1 MSEVFDTSLINESNK
16 DIWDKIKELLG
27 YEPNAGMSLHQ
38 IAEETWLKITD
49 ITSNLSLSNEEISLL
64 IRVSD
69 YLDQLVNTIVIDAE
83 DEENEIEE
91 VILEPMVNNILSKAD
106 KNLKEVRNLVDIDP
120 DEREDLEKLAMINKN
135 SIQMLKEID
144 ELLHESDLQNKHLIN
159 QKKDVKM
166 IMEEIHKEVQEDL
179 NEEMMNFRPE
189 SNPPLDQWEKQYQDI
204 RKFPNDFIDNLI
216 NEDEFEGEVINR
228 IKYCIKENN
237 LIEALEWLN
246 DLLYEKYVN
255 TFTDMT
261 NWDLFV
267 FGAELFTRE
276 ANVIMEWNLEL
287 SQLATNIYYYS
298 DFYIDWIDFFR
309 KHRNW
314 KELIDSNS
322 KLRKLLIILSRSIE
336 NLSSIIAI
344 DNDTILTF
352 MELINNERFSEFTRS
367 SSLFKTGI

>member
-49 ITSNLSLSNEEISLL
+49 ISSNLSLSNEEISQL
-64 IRVSD
+64 IKVSD
-69 YLDQLVNTIVIDAE
+69 YLDQLVNTIVIDPKK
-83 DEENEIEE
+83 EENEIEE
-91 VILEPMVNNILSKAD
+91 VILKPMVDDILLKAD
-106 KNLKEVRNLVDIDP
+106 KNLKEARNLIDIDS
-120 DEREDLEKLAMINKN
+120 DEGEDLKKLAMINKN

-144 ELLHESDLQNKHLIN
+144 DLLYESDLQNKQLIN

-179 NEEMMNFRPE
+179 NDEMMNFRPE
-189 SNPPLDQWEKQYQDI
+189 NNASLDQWEKQYQDI

-216 NEDEFEGEVINR
+216 SEDEFESEVINR

-246 DLLYEKYVN
+246 DLLYEKYSN
-255 TFTDMT
+255 LFTDMT
-261 NWDLFV
+261 NWDLFI

-276 ANVIMEWNLEL
+276 AKFIMEWGLEL

-314 KELIDSNS
+314 KELIDPNS
-322 KLRKLLIILSRSIE
+322 KLCRLLIILSRSIK

-344 DNDTILTF
+344 DNDSILTF
-352 MELINNERFSEFTRS
+352 MELINNEHTSEFTRS
-367 SSLFKTGI
+367 SSLVKTGI

>member
-1 MSEVFDTSLINESNK
+1 MSEVFDTSLINDSNK
-16 DIWDKIKELLG
+16 DVWDKIKELLG
-27 YEPNAGMSLHQ
+27 YELNAGMSLHQ
-38 IAEETWLKITD
+38 IAEEIWLKITD

-91 VILEPMVNNILSKAD
+91 VILEPMVNNILLKAD

-120 DEREDLEKLAMINKN
+120 KEAEDLEKLVMINKN

-144 ELLHESDLQNKHLIN
+144 DLLHESDLQNKRLIN
-159 QKKDVKM
+159 QKKDVKTM
-166 IMEEIHKEVQEDL
+166 VEEIHKEVQQDL
-179 NEEMMNFRPE
+179 NEEIMNFRPE
-189 SNPPLDQWEKQYQDI
+189 NNPPLDQWEKQYQDI
-204 RKFPNDFIDNLI
+204 RKFPNDFTDNLI
-216 NEDEFEGEVINR
+216 NEDEFEGEVIDK

-246 DLLYEKYVN
+246 DLLYEKFFN
-255 TFTDMT
+255 ISSDIT
-261 NWDLFV
+261 NWDLFI
-267 FGAELFTRE
+267 FGAELFIRE
-276 ANVIMEWNLEL
+276 ANFIMEWDLDL

-314 KELIDSNS
+314 KELIDPNS
-322 KLRKLLIILSRSIE
+322 KLCKLLTILLRSIE
-336 NLSSIIAI
+336 NLSLIIAI
-344 DNDTILTF
+344 DNDSILTF
-352 MELINNERFSEFTRS
+352 MELINNEHFSEFTRS

>member
-49 ITSNLSLSNEEISLL
+49 ISSNLSLSNEEIFQL
-64 IRVSD
+64 IKVSD
-69 YLDQLVNTIVIDAE
+69 YLDQLVNTIAIDAKE
-83 DEENEIEE
+83 EENETEE
-91 VILEPMVNNILSKAD
+91 VILKPMVDDILLKAD
-106 KNLKEVRNLVDIDP
+106 KNLKEARNLIDIDP
-120 DEREDLEKLAMINKN
+120 DEGEDLEKLAMINKN

-144 ELLHESDLQNKHLIN
+144 NLLNESDLQNKQLIN

-166 IMEEIHKEVQEDL
+166 IMDEIHKEVQEDL
-179 NEEMMNFRPE
+179 NDEMMNFRPE
-189 SNPPLDQWEKQYQDI
+189 NNAPLDQWEKQYQDI

-216 NEDEFEGEVINR
+216 NEDEFESEVINR

-246 DLLYEKYVN
+246 DLLYEKYSN

-261 NWDLFV
+261 NWDLFI

-276 ANVIMEWNLEL
+276 AKFIMEWGLDL

-314 KELIDSNS
+314 KELIDPNS
-322 KLRKLLIILSRSIE
+322 KLCRLLIILSRSIK

-344 DNDTILTF
+344 DNDSISTF
-352 MELINNERFSEFTRS
+352 MELIINEPISEFTRS

>member
-1 MSEVFDTSLINESNK
+1 LINESNK

-49 ITSNLSLSNEEISLL
+49 ISSNLSLSNEEILQL
-64 IRVSD
+64 IKVSD
-69 YLDQLVNTIVIDAE
+69 YLDQLVNTIAIDAKE
-83 DEENEIEE
+83 EENETEE
-91 VILEPMVNNILSKAD
+91 VILKPMVDDILLKAD
-106 KNLKEVRNLVDIDP
+106 KNLKEARNLIDIDP
-120 DEREDLEKLAMINKN
+120 DEGEDLEKLAMINKN

-144 ELLHESDLQNKHLIN
+144 DLLYKSDLQNKQLIN

-166 IMEEIHKEVQEDL
+166 IMDEIHKEVQEDL
-179 NEEMMNFRPE
+179 NDEMMNFRPE
-189 SNPPLDQWEKQYQDI
+189 NNAPLDQWEKQYQDI

-216 NEDEFEGEVINR
+216 NEDEFESEVINR

-246 DLLYEKYVN
+246 DLLYEKYSN

-261 NWDLFV
+261 NWDLFI

-276 ANVIMEWNLEL
+276 AKFIMEWGLDL

-314 KELIDSNS
+314 KELIEPNS
-322 KLRKLLIILSRSIE
+322 KLCRLLIILSRSIK

-344 DNDTILTF
+344 DNDSIPTF
-352 MELINNERFSEFTRS
+352 MELINNEYSSEFTRS
-367 SSLFKTGI
+367 SSLFKTV

>member
-91 VILEPMVNNILSKAD
+91 VILEPMVNNILLKAD

>member
-69 YLDQLVNTIVIDAE
+69 YLDQLVNIIVIDAE

-144 ELLHESDLQNKHLIN
+144 ELLHESDLQNKQLIN

-228 IKYCIKENN
+228 IKYSIKENN

>member
-49 ITSNLSLSNEEISLL
+49 ISSNLSLSNEEIFQL
-64 IRVSD
+64 IKVSD
-69 YLDQLVNTIVIDAE
+69 YLDQLVNTIAIDAKE
-83 DEENEIEE
+83 EENETEE
-91 VILEPMVNNILSKAD
+91 VILKPMVDDILLKAD
-106 KNLKEVRNLVDIDP
+106 KNLKEARNLIDIDP
-120 DEREDLEKLAMINKN
+120 DEGEDLEKLAMINKN

-144 ELLHESDLQNKHLIN
+144 DLLYKSDLQNKQLIN

-166 IMEEIHKEVQEDL
+166 IMDEIHKEVQEDL
-179 NEEMMNFRPE
+179 NDEMMNFRPE
-189 SNPPLDQWEKQYQDI
+189 NNAPLDQWEKQYQDI

-216 NEDEFEGEVINR
+216 NEDEFESEVINR

-246 DLLYEKYVN
+246 DLLYEKYSN

-261 NWDLFV
+261 NWDLFI

-276 ANVIMEWNLEL
+276 AKFIMEWGLDL

-314 KELIDSNS
+314 KELIDPNS
-322 KLRKLLIILSRSIE
+322 KLCRLLIILSRSIK

-344 DNDTILTF
+344 DNDSISTF
-352 MELINNERFSEFTRS
+352 MELIINEPISEFTRS

>member
-1 MSEVFDTSLINESNK
+1 MSEVFDTSLINDSNK

-27 YEPNAGMSLHQ
+27 YEPKVGMSLHL

-49 ITSNLSLSNEEISLL
+49 IALNLSLSNEEISLL

-83 DEENEIEE
+83 EESEIEE
-91 VILEPMVNNILSKAD
+91 VILEPMVNNILSKAE

-120 DEREDLEKLAMINKN
+120 DEGEDLEKLALINKN
-135 SIQMLKEID
+135 SIQTLKEID
-144 ELLHESDLQNKHLIN
+144 ELLHKSDLQNKQLIN

-166 IMEEIHKEVQEDL
+166 IMEEIHKEVQEDS
-179 NEEMMNFRPE
+179 NEEIMNFRPE
-189 SNPPLDQWEKQYQDI
+189 NNPPLDQWEKQYQDI

-216 NEDEFEGEVINR
+216 DEDEFEREVIDR
-228 IKYCIKENN
+228 IKHCIKENN

-246 DLLYEKYVN
+246 DLLYEKYSN
-255 TFTDMT
+255 IFTDMT
-261 NWDLFV
+261 NWDLFA
-267 FGAELFTRE
+267 FGAELFIRE
-276 ANVIMEWNLEL
+276 SNFIMEWDLDL

-314 KELIDSNS
+314 KELIDPNS

-336 NLSSIIAI
+336 NLSLIIAI
-344 DNDTILTF
+344 DNDSILTF
-352 MELINNERFSEFTRS
+352 MKLINSEHFSEFTRS
-367 SSLFKTGI
+367 SSLFNSGI